1 MKYLFCVYDDGS
13 QTKRPSIG
21 ERENFRDI
29 FAEACLANEEAL
41 RESGYLIATAVLQ
54 SAITVWIRDG
64 KVFLSDDPFTRT
76 NEQLTGLFI
85 INARD
90 LNEAI
95 QVAAKMPQ
103 ARRGPIEVRPL
114 TK

>member
-1 MKYLFCVYDDGS
+1 MS
-13 QTKRPSIG
+13 AS
-21 ERENFRDI
+21 ERDI
-29 FAEACLANEEAL
+29 FDKACFANEEAL

-64 KVFLSDDPFTRT
+64 RVSLNDDPFTRT

-103 ARRGPIEVRPL
+103 AQKGPVEIRPILEL
-114 TK
+114 TRVNPME

>member
-1 MKYLFCVYDDGS
+1 MSVS
-13 QTKRPSIG
+13 
-21 ERENFRDI
+21 ERDI
-29 FAEACLANEEAL
+29 FDKACFANDEAL

-54 SAITVWIRDG
+54 SAMTVWSQDG
-64 KVFLSDDPFTRT
+64 HVSISEGPFTRT
-76 NEQLTGLFI
+76 NEQLAGLFI

-103 ARRGPIEVRPL
+103 VRRGPIEVLPIMEWERPS
-114 TK
+114 